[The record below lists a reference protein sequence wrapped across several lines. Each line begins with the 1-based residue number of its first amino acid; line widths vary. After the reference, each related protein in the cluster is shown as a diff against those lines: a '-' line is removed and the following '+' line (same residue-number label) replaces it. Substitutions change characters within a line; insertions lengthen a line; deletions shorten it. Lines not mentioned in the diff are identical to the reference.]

1 MKFIAI
7 TKKEYYAHAA
17 KIFDAG
23 QTLEC
28 ERIYHDIHKYYSFSD
43 TSYPYTINVIKI
55 GHWTQ
60 EHFNKYFYSQQEIR
74 KMKLDKLKNTTN
86 E

>member
-17 KIFDAG
+17 KIFDSG
-23 QTLEC
+23 QTFEC
-28 ERIYHDIHKYYSFSD
+28 EKIYNIRPFYNSLD
-43 TSYPYTINVIKI
+43 TSYPYIINVIKI

-60 EHFNKYFYSQQEIR
+60 EYFNKYFYSQQEIR